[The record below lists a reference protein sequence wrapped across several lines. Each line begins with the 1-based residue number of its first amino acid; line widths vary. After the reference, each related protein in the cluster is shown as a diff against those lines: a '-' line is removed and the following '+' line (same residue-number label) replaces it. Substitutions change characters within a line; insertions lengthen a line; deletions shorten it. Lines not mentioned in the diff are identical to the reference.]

1 MIFSTMSLQEF
12 LGCSD
17 NVIYVFVVHFMKV
30 AYFESNR
37 VLSINLAI
45 VLHVGNYGCI
55 VLYTLQLIIGDYIA
69 LKV

>member
-1 MIFSTMSLQEF
+1 MSLPEV

-17 NVIYVFVVHFMKV
+17 NVIYVFVVYFMKV
-30 AYFESNR
+30 AYFEGNR
-37 VLSINLAI
+37 VLSINLVIA
-45 VLHVGNYGCI
+45 LHIGNYGCI

>member
-1 MIFSTMSLQEF
+1 MSLPEF

-17 NVIYVFVVHFMKV
+17 NVIYVFIVYFMKV
-30 AYFESNR
+30 VYFEGHR
-37 VLSINLAI
+37 VLSINLVIA
-45 VLHVGNYGCI
+45 LHIGNYGFI